1 MTGGSSASTKK
12 PKMTDSE
19 RSALMEKMDADL
31 EEHFAELERKAAERG
46 PRGKDPDGWTEEN
59 WEEEMQKH
67 PFFNQ
72 VRSHLYFLVSN
83 SFFSKLN
90 SGLEGGRGSASVDA
104 RPSRSEILPR

>member
-1 MTGGSSASTKK
+1 MTGGSGTGSKK
-12 PKMTDSE
+12 PKMSDGE
-19 RSALMEKMDADL
+19 RSALMAKMDADL

-72 VRSHLYFLVSN
+72 VMSYLYLLLKLKSH
-83 SFFSKLN
+83 
-90 SGLEGGRGSASVDA
+90 SGLERGRGVVTLDA
-104 RPSRSEILPR
+104 RAPRSEILAR

>member
-1 MTGGSSASTKK
+1 MYWRGKLLFVSGSKRNGRLVRLVALFRQKNATKMTGGSDTSSKK

-19 RSALMEKMDADL
+19 RSALMQKMDEDL
-31 EEHFAELERKAAERG
+31 EKHFAELERKAAERG

-72 VRSHLYFLVSN
+72 VMPFL
-83 SFFSKLN
+83 
-90 SGLEGGRGSASVDA
+90 
-104 RPSRSEILPR
+104 

>member
-1 MTGGSSASTKK
+1 MTGGADTSSKK
-12 PKMTDSE
+12 PKMSDTE
-19 RSALMEKMDADL
+19 RSALMAKMDADL

-72 VRSHLYFLVSN
+72 VMSYLYVL
-83 SFFSKLN
+83 SFQTVMTLN
-90 SGLEGGRGSASVDA
+90 EGLERGRGTAPLDA
-104 RPSRSEILPR
+104 RPPRSEILAG